1 VAEKVD
7 IFMPLFVADYLA
19 DTTDLTTEEHGAYL
33 LLLMASWRNGGT
45 ITSDHAKLARIAKL
59 SPARWRAAWESLSR
73 FFVVDGD
80 SMHQKRLRAEHE
92 KAMGRK
98 LAASESGRLGAAAK
112 HGIHVLSGTTRSQ
125 RMTAARA
132 IATHSELQWETL
144 VSEFNG
150 RCVRCGSSGHKPE
163 RDHIIP
169 IYQGGHDGIDN
180 IQPVCPRCNSSK
192 GSETTNWAEY
202 RRKNG
207 WGTPSEMPGVAT
219 AKCVSDSDSSPSPS
233 PSPSPSEISPPACDP
248 TAAEQVAVACTAIP
262 AAVADALAEDDDHE
276 PVASPPTGLWSADE
290 WRRRFGAAWS
300 RDNANMPYGRGAGD
314 AKAVGTLAGM
324 LEDLGLEGRVDAQ
337 ASSGRM
343 FEEFLGDRSPKA
355 VAERHQFS
363 LFVLNFNGLRAPK
376 KQAEVRAIGP
386 PGVQIGPQYK
396 TLTPR
401 KIGPNP

>member
-1 VAEKVD
+1 
-7 IFMPLFVADYLA
+7 MPLFVADYLA

-150 RCVRCGSSGHKPE
+150 RCVRCGSS
-163 RDHIIP
+163 
-169 IYQGGHDGIDN
+169 
-180 IQPVCPRCNSSK
+180 
-192 GSETTNWAEY
+192 
-202 RRKNG
+202 
-207 WGTPSEMPGVAT
+207 
-219 AKCVSDSDSSPSPS
+219 
-233 PSPSPSEISPPACDP
+233 
-248 TAAEQVAVACTAIP
+248 
-262 AAVADALAEDDDHE
+262 
-276 PVASPPTGLWSADE
+276 
-290 WRRRFGAAWS
+290 
-300 RDNANMPYGRGAGD
+300 
-314 AKAVGTLAGM
+314 
-324 LEDLGLEGRVDAQ
+324 
-337 ASSGRM
+337 
-343 FEEFLGDRSPKA
+343 
-355 VAERHQFS
+355 
-363 LFVLNFNGLRAPK
+363 
-376 KQAEVRAIGP
+376 
-386 PGVQIGPQYK
+386 
-396 TLTPR
+396 
-401 KIGPNP
+401 